1 MPTIE
6 NLERLEGLVKTL
18 TPLSN
23 KQRGELIE
31 ATQWNQLVGG
41 VLEVARASLAEAV
54 DESVPQHKH
63 TDMVALEWLTPK
75 LRALVSGGGLSD
87 PANESALAKLEH
99 KVDRLATRMDEIA
112 DKFGR
117 LQADLAGVQT
127 KDVVRQ
133 SEVTDLGRKID
144 GVRDARDDVAQLRTS
159 LNTISADV
167 RTAVAAVG
175 SLTSGGQLID
185 VAALVGRVD
194 TLDGLRDALTT
205 PDGNLLS
212 AAEYERRIEELRAQL
227 VTEDELRTSLED
239 LRGEFG
245 GFDAGT
251 ILEEARLA
259 GRAEVDGAI
268 ASFSATNAANL
279 DQRFAALDA
288 SLDARVAT
296 ATGDLG
302 TSILDQAR
310 AQWQPA
316 LTDGLSNLEQTI
328 GNMEAMRDTATRN
341 ALSQEIVR
349 VEGSIGGQVTRAAAD
364 AVAASLAEVQANI
377 DANGARVTAIE
388 AQSAQNSTDIAAN
401 ATRLETT
408 RRNLAAADA
417 RLEQTLGARI
427 DNLSTGIDTRIDA
440 RIPALR
446 SGLQED
452 LRNDLNS
459 LGRDIENRL
468 GGIMR
473 GTVATEVGI
482 TSGRLRSEIASM
494 VDTEV
499 AGVREDINTRIEAG
513 LTTNAARLSGLVTNE
528 VRRATGD
535 LDGRVERAVN
545 AFMPEVERRISGQPV
560 IRRQPTG

>member
-18 TPLSN
+18 TPLAN

-31 ATQWNQLVGG
+31 AGQWNQLVDG
-41 VLEVARASLAEAV
+41 VLEVARASLAQPV
-54 DESVPQHKH
+54 DESVPQHNH
-63 TDMVALEWLTPK
+63 TDMVGLEWLTPK
-75 LRALVSGGGLSD
+75 LRELIEGGPLAD
-87 PANESALAKLEH
+87 PSKEGALAKLER
-99 KVDRLATRMDEIA
+99 KVDRLTARMDGLA
-112 DKFGR
+112 DKLGR
-117 LQADLAGVQT
+117 IQADLAGVQT

-133 SEVTDLGRKID
+133 NEVTQLGRKID
-144 GVRDARDDVAQLRTS
+144 GVRDARDDVARLRTS
-159 LNTISADV
+159 LDSIASDV
-167 RTAVAAVG
+167 QTAVAAVG
-175 SLTSGGQLID
+175 NLSADGQLID

-194 TLDGLRDALTT
+194 SLDGLREALTT
-205 PDGNLLS
+205 PDGNVLS

-245 GFDAGT
+245 GFDTGT
-251 ILEEARLA
+251 ILDEARLA
-259 GRAEVDGAI
+259 GRAEVD
-268 ASFSATNAANL
+268 AALARFRTDNTAAL

-302 TSILDQAR
+302 TTILNQAR
-310 AQWQPA
+310 PQWEGA
-316 LTDGLSNLEQTI
+316 ITDGLSGLEETI
-328 GNMEAMRDTATRN
+328 GSMEAMRDTATRN
-341 ALSQEIVR
+341 ALTQEISR
-349 VEGSIGGQVTRAAAD
+349 VEGSIGNLASRAASD
-364 AVAASLAEVQANI
+364 AVAGSLAGVQAGI
-377 DANGARVTAIE
+377 DANGARLSSVE
-388 AQSAQNSTDIAAN
+388 AQSARNGTDIAAN

-417 RLEQTLGARI
+417 RLEQTLGTRI
-427 DNLSTGIDTRIDA
+427 DDLSTGIDTRIDA

-446 SGLQED
+446 SGLRED
-452 LRNDLNS
+452 LRGDLNA
-459 LGRDIENRL
+459 LGRDIETRI
-468 GGIMR
+468 GGNIR

-482 TSGRLRSEIASM
+482 TSGRLRSEIAAM

-499 AGVREDINTRIEAG
+499 AGVREDITTRIEAG
-513 LTTNAARLSGLVTNE
+513 LATNAARVSGLVTNE

-545 AFMPEVERRISGQPV
+545 AFMPEVERRIGNQPI
-560 IRRQPTG
+560 IRRPIG